1 MQKNSISRT
10 AFYKMAYP
18 HSYYPIKNYTMY
30 RSGNWR
36 WAAPGDVGNRCERCG
51 THCFCAAEEGELS
64 RTRNLGKRSAA
75 AAVTAAAAVVAAEAI
90 DNFAGAAEAIDAAA
104 GAYEAV
110 ANEAVAENAAVQLDG
125 IAAILMYDG
134 DE

>member
-51 THCFCAAEEGELS
+51 THCFCAAEEGKLS
-64 RTRNLGKRSAA
+64 HLRNLGKGAA
-75 AAVTAAAAVVAAEAI
+75 AAVVAAADDVVAAEAI
-90 DNFAGAAEAIDAAA
+90 DNVAGAAAIDAAA
-104 GAYEAV
+104 RARAV

-125 IAAILMYDG
+125 IAAILMYDS

>member
-1 MQKNSISRT
+1 
-10 AFYKMAYP
+10 
-18 HSYYPIKNYTMY
+18 MY

-51 THCFCAAEEGELS
+51 THCFCAAEEGKLS
-64 RTRNLGKRSAA
+64 HLRNWGKG
-75 AAVTAAAAVVAAEAI
+75 AAAAVVAAADAVVAAEAI
-90 DNFAGAAEAIDAAA
+90 NNVAGAAAIDAAA
-104 GAYEAV
+104 RAV

-125 IAAILMYDG
+125 IAAILMYDS